1 MTYADWDPAL
11 ETGDSRVDAEHR
23 AIYALVN
30 DMYQLIEHGEERQVL
45 ESALTQVQAYA
56 AKHFAH
62 EEQLMA
68 EIGYPDLEQHCE
80 LHRAFSAEVERLS
93 IEQLAGVRF
102 SATGLTEFMRT
113 WLDTHIETEDR
124 KIGEFLKVRSPMS
137 AQEP

>member
-11 ETGDSRVDAEHR
+11 ETGDPRVDAEHR

-30 DMYQLIEHGEERQVL
+30 DMFRLIERGEEREVL
-45 ESALTQVQAYA
+45 ASALTQVQTYA

-62 EEQLMA
+62 EEQLMSDI
-68 EIGYPDLEQHCE
+68 EYPDLEHHRE
-80 LHRAFSAEVERLS
+80 LHREFAAEAERLS

-102 SATGLTEFMRT
+102 SAAGLTEFMRT
-113 WLDTHIETEDR
+113 WLETHIETEDR
-124 KIGEFLKVRSPMS
+124 KIGEYLKVRSPMS